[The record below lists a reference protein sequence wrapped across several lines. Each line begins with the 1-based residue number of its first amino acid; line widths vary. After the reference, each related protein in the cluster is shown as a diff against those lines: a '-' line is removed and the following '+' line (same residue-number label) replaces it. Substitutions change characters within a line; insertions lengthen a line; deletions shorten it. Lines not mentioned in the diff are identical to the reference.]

1 MPQLTVVGP
10 GGSQVDVAIGT
21 SQNASVAAQILDLI
35 TNQVAQ
41 GNLTPYEYDGIGPL
55 AAPTG
60 PGYLVVTGPG
70 AAAPPADTPYVVDV
84 AQGPVLLQGGAASTQ
99 AVVSDSPLTYYA
111 NSGVGTVV
119 ASGGGSDLITAL
131 TGGGAHVFVA
141 DGNNNRVV
149 ALSGNDSIYVG
160 SGDCNNVV
168 LGSGNDLVVASGQDS
183 IVAGSG
189 QDTVQV
195 ISGTAAVQGGS
206 GTLLFANGSDSS
218 TVFGGTGS
226 DTVTGGNGGGVY
238 HGGTAGDNLLMGGLA
253 ATTLFGGG
261 SGDTLIG
268 LGCGNNLLQAGS
280 GSETLIGAGS
290 GSETLI
296 GGSGADSIAGGFGQN
311 TLVAGSGGGTLTGGM
326 AGNLYEFNA
335 QSQGN
340 FVVTDFVQGV
350 DKIAL
355 TGGTCNSV
363 SDALNSQQTSGGS
376 VTVTL
381 NDATK
386 VTFAGITHLDRGSF
400 S

>member
-10 GGSQVDVAIGT
+10 GGSQVDVSVGT
-21 SQNASVAAQILDLI
+21 AQNASVAAQILDLI
-35 TNQVAQ
+35 SNQVAH

-55 AAPTG
+55 DAPTG

-70 AAAPPADTPYVVDV
+70 SAAPPADTPYVVDV
-84 AQGPVLLQGGAASTQ
+84 AQGPVLLQGGTASTQ

-111 NSGVGTVV
+111 NTGVGTVV
-119 ASGGGSDLITAL
+119 ASGGGSDIITAL
-131 TGGGAHVFVA
+131 TGGGDHVFVT
-141 DGNNNRVV
+141 DGDNNRVI
-149 ALSGNDSIYVG
+149 ALSGDDSIYVG
-160 SGDCNNVV
+160 PGDCNNVV
-168 LGSGNDLVVASGQDS
+168 LGSGNDLVVTQGQASV
-183 IVAGSG
+183 VAGSG
-189 QDTVQV
+189 HDTVQV
-195 ISGTAAVQGGS
+195 VSGTAAVQGGS
-206 GTLLFANGSDSS
+206 GTLLFANGSGAS

-226 DTVTGGNGGGVY
+226 DTITGGDGGGVY
-238 HGGTAGDNLLMGGLA
+238 HGGTAGDNLLMGGLN

-326 AGNLYEFNA
+326 AGNLYEFTG

-340 FVVTDFVQGV
+340 FVVTDFMQGV

-355 TGGTCNSV
+355 SGSDCDGV
-363 SDALNSQQTSGGS
+363 SDVLNSQQSSGGS

-381 NDATK
+381 NDETK
-386 VTFAGITHLDRGSF
+386 VTFTGVSHLDRSSF